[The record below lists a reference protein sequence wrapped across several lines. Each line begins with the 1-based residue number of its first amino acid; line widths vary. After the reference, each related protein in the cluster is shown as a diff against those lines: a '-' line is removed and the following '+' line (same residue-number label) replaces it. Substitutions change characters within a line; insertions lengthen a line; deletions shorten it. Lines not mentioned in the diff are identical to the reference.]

1 MPETV
6 TAGPWERGGDDE
18 PASGILEF
26 AVLGLLRESPMHGY
40 ELRKRLN
47 TSLGVFRA
55 FSYGTL
61 YPCLKTLVASGWL
74 IEESGSAPED
84 ALAAPLTGRRA
95 KIVYR
100 LTAEGK
106 EHFEELLSQ
115 TGPDAYEDEH
125 FAARFAF
132 FGQTSRDVRMR
143 VLEGRRSRL
152 EERLEKMRASLART
166 RERLDDYT
174 LELQRHGMESV
185 EREVRWLNELIE
197 SERAGR
203 DQQRCRF
210 RGAPTRR
217 TPHLER
223 RAACPGPGRTTPG
236 RIRPTTPPR
245 EGRSRSSLEYTQ
257 GATGMGSVRVA
268 IVGVGNCAASLVQGV
283 EYYKDADPAA
293 KVPGPDARAVRR
305 VPRP

>member
-1 MPETV
+1 MS
-6 TAGPWERGGDDE
+6 RR
-18 PASGILEF
+18 SGILEF

-61 YPCLKTLVASGWL
+61 YPCLKALVANGWL
-74 IEESGSAPED
+74 VEETDGAQEAVPT
-84 ALAAPLTGRRA
+84 AALTGRRA

-100 LTAEGK
+100 LTAAGK
-106 EHFEELLSQ
+106 ERFEELLAHS
-115 TGPDAYEDEH
+115 GPDAWEDEH
-125 FAARFAF
+125 FGVRFAF

-152 EERLEKMRASLART
+152 EERLEKMRTSLARS

-185 EREVRWLNELIE
+185 EREVRWLNGLIE

-203 DQQRCRF
+203 DQR
-210 RGAPTRR
+210 
-217 TPHLER
+217 
-223 RAACPGPGRTTPG
+223 
-236 RIRPTTPPR
+236 PPR
-245 EGRSRSSLEYTQ
+245 
-257 GATGMGSVRVA
+257 
-268 IVGVGNCAASLVQGV
+268 
-283 EYYKDADPAA
+283 PAA
-293 KVPGPDARAVRR
+293 QDRKNQSGDTGGLPRHRGGSRPD
-305 VPRP
+305 PSDDTTT